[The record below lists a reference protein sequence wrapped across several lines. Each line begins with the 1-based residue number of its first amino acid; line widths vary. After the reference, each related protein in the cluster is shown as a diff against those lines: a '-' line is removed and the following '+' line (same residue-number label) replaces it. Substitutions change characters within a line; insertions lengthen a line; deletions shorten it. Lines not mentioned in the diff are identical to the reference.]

1 MSWAEEP
8 TRPPRVAWSMYRR
21 FALGLLIV
29 FLSTTGAVSTA
40 ALLELKD
47 ASDIFNEA
55 TTGLAGFT
63 GPEAEPGLLDD
74 VDPGGPQTIMLLGSD
89 RRYVDIKAK
98 NPVRSDTIIL
108 IRLDPSKGAT
118 AIMSLPRDLRVQ
130 IPGRGTAKINEAYAL
145 GGPSLTVKTVRG
157 LLQTSTDPFPINHV
171 VNVNFGGFTAAV
183 DRLGCVYA
191 DIDTRYFNDNSGPG
205 EDYAEID
212 IPAGYQ
218 RLCGEDA
225 LAFVRYRHT
234 DNDIVRAAR
243 QQDFLRQAKDQI
255 GLGRLVD
262 DRNELIRIF
271 GRYTETDIRG
281 TTAILRLIK
290 LVLESAKN
298 PVQEVSFDLTDIGED
313 GNDLII
319 SEENLRKAA
328 REFMDAEG
336 SKGPR
341 GGAKA
346 SKKDRSR
353 ARSQRR
359 RRSRSIPAGLFEAR
373 RVAEDKAALLDT
385 KVPFPVY
392 YPRLAKTGSRYAE
405 RSNRAYDI
413 YDRGRRKYRAYRM
426 VVAAPGPGQYY
437 GIQGMSWKTPPLL
450 DNPTYTREYD
460 GRKLEFFRDGD
471 RTRLIAWRTD
481 RGVYWVS
488 NTLLQSLSNAQMLGI
503 ARSLTR
509 VGA

>member
-1 MSWAEEP
+1 VSWAAEP
-8 TRPPRVAWSMYRR
+8 SRPPRVAWSMYKR
-21 FALGLLIV
+21 FALGIAIV
-29 FLSTTGAVSTA
+29 FLSTTAAVSTA
-40 ALLELKD
+40 ALLEIKD
-47 ASDIFNEA
+47 ASDIFTEA
-55 TTGLAGFT
+55 TTGLPGFT
-63 GPEAEPGLLDD
+63 GPDAEPGILDD
-74 VDPGGPQTIMLLGSD
+74 VDPGGPQTIMVLGSD
-89 RRYVDIKAK
+89 RRFSDIKAK
-98 NPVRSDTIIL
+98 IPARSDTIIL

-118 AIMSLPRDLRVQ
+118 AVLSLPRDLRVQ

-157 LLQTSTDPFPINHV
+157 LLQTATDPFPINHV
-171 VNVNFGGFTAAV
+171 VNVNFGGFTRAV
-183 DRLGCVYA
+183 DRLGCVYV

-205 EDYAEID
+205 DNYAEID

-225 LAFVRYRHT
+225 LGFVRYRHT

-255 GLGRLVD
+255 GIAKLVD
-262 DRNELIRIF
+262 DRDELIRIF

-290 LVLESAKN
+290 LALESAKN
-298 PVQEVSFDLTDIGED
+298 PVREVNFDLTQIGED
-313 GNDLII
+313 NNDLII

-328 REFMDAEG
+328 REFMNAQA

-341 GGAKA
+341 GDANA
-346 SKKDRSR
+346 SRRDRSR
-353 ARSQRR
+353 ERSQRR
-359 RRSRSIPAGLFEAR
+359 RRSGSVPAGLFEAA

-392 YPRLAKTGSRYAE
+392 YPRLAKTGSQYAE

-413 YDRGRRKYRAYRM
+413 FDRGRRRYRAYRM

-437 GIQGMSWKTPPLL
+437 GIQGMSWKTPPIL
-450 DNPTYTREYD
+450 DDPTFTREYD

-481 RGVYWVS
+481 NGVYWVS

>member
-1 MSWAEEP
+1 
-8 TRPPRVAWSMYRR
+8 
-21 FALGLLIV
+21 
-29 FLSTTGAVSTA
+29 
-40 ALLELKD
+40 
-47 ASDIFNEA
+47 
-55 TTGLAGFT
+55 
-63 GPEAEPGLLDD
+63 
-74 VDPGGPQTIMLLGSD
+74 MLLGSD
-89 RRYVDIKAK
+89 RRYADIKAK

-118 AIMSLPRDLRVQ
+118 AIMSLPRDLRVR
-130 IPGRGTAKINEAYAL
+130 IPGHGTAKINEAYAL

-183 DRLGCVYA
+183 DRLGCVYT
-191 DIDTRYFNDNSGPG
+191 DIDTRYYNDNSGPG

-212 IPAGYQ
+212 IAAGYQ

-255 GLGRLVD
+255 GLGKLVD

-328 REFMDAEG
+328 REFMNAEG

-341 GGAKA
+341 GAAKA
-346 SKKDRSR
+346 SKQDRSR

-359 RRSRSIPAGLFEAR
+359 SGPAASRPACSRRAGSRRTRRRSWTRRCRSPSTTRAWPRPAPGTPSAPT
-373 RVAEDKAALLDT
+373 APTTSTTAAAQ
-385 KVPFPVY
+385 V
-392 YPRLAKTGSRYAE
+392 PRLPDGRL
-405 RSNRAYDI
+405 RA
-413 YDRGRRKYRAYRM
+413 GARAVLRHPGH
-426 VVAAPGPGQYY
+426 VLEDAAAPRQPHVHARVRRAQARVLPRRGPHA
-437 GIQGMSWKTPPLL
+437 PHRLA
-450 DNPTYTREYD
+450 D
-460 GRKLEFFRDGD
+460 GP
-471 RTRLIAWRTD
+471 
-481 RGVYWVS
+481 GVYWVS